1 MKKAYVIGIVY
12 VLLVFV
18 LSVLS
23 ISMLAE
29 AQEGA
34 LDGKTFTGEMG
45 ETGKDKGDKDE
56 LVFKDGKFSSV
67 ACEKYGFGDAAYTTT
82 TSGGTTT
89 FEADTVSAKEGKM
102 HWSGTVKGDELTGTA
117 VWTKE
122 GQAPVEYWFKTTLAK

>member
-1 MKKAYVIGIVY
+1 MKKVNAIGIFY

-23 ISMLAE
+23 ISLLAT

-34 LDGKTFTGEMG
+34 LDGKTFVGDMG
-45 ETGKDKGDKDE
+45 EKGKETGDKDE

-67 ACEKYGFGDAAYTTT
+67 ACQEYGFGDAPYTATV
-82 TSGGTTT
+82 SGDTTT
-89 FEADTVSAKEGKM
+89 FESDTVSAKEGKM
-102 HWSGTVKGDELTGTA
+102 HWTGTVKGDEFTGTA

-122 GQAPVEYWFKTTLAK
+122 GQAPIEYWFKTDLKK

>member
-1 MKKAYVIGIVY
+1 MKKVYIAGAFY

-23 ISMLAE
+23 ISMLAA

-34 LDGKTFTGEMG
+34 LDGKTFSGEMG
-45 ETGKDKGDKDE
+45 ETGKKGDKEE
-56 LVFKDGKFSSV
+56 LVFKDGKFTSV
-67 ACEKYGFGDAAYTTT
+67 ACEQYGFGDAPYTTT
-82 TSGGTTT
+82 VKGDTTT

-102 HWSGTVKGDELTGTA
+102 HWTGTMKGSELTGTV

-122 GQAPVEYWFKTTLAK
+122 GQAPVEYWYKTALEK